1 MIILGIDPG
10 IAIVGYGLIEILGNR
25 YSLLEYGTIQTKPEF
40 STDERLEII
49 FRELEALIEQYQP
62 EEAAFEK
69 LFHEKNTKTFINVA
83 QARGVEVLACK
94 TKGLRV
100 YEYTPLQVKQ
110 ALTSYGR
117 ASKHQMQESVKR
129 ILNLD
134 GIPKPDDAA
143 DALAIAICH
152 SFTNKLKE
160 QFRMR

>member
-83 QARGVEVLACK
+83 QV
-94 TKGLRV
+94 
-100 YEYTPLQVKQ
+100 
-110 ALTSYGR
+110 
-117 ASKHQMQESVKR
+117 
-129 ILNLD
+129 
-134 GIPKPDDAA
+134 
-143 DALAIAICH
+143 
-152 SFTNKLKE
+152 
-160 QFRMR
+160 